1 MTKFF
6 VMYIFLNMK
15 IKLDAKRLA
24 EFRKGSNLT
33 QDDLGTAIG
42 QSGRTVRRMESVDN
56 EIKLSCADFYQLS
69 QSLNVWSW
77 ELWGE
82 LPPLQKIYGV
92 KINDAEHFA
101 RVIIHPYTN
110 KIFFK
115 HIPNDE
121 TIEQTMLELEKI
133 VYNKLPSN
141 LTNIIRYRNIFR
153 SLKSK
158 LSFAF
163 YPYGLA
169 ITSFSDDQMKLNSA
183 SWESKITICGYN
195 PINDAPIIHENT
207 TDVGENQ
214 IHPDTGERVWWN
226 QTDGVPLEEFNEI
239 ILNSRPV
246 YTGKNYMSSDE
257 QEKDIPFA
265 EANVDDDLDINE
277 NQ

>member
-1 MTKFF
+1 
-6 VMYIFLNMK
+6 MK

-82 LPPLQKIYGV
+82 LPGLQMVYGV

-183 SWESKITICGYN
+183 SWESKITLCGYN